1 MILFEWMHYVKVMLN
16 KLKDANDMSMSGE
29 ISNDLSIE
37 RTEDFTDEITIKI
50 NTEKLKEIKDNEYL
64 LYVLVSIMNN
74 VPTIVNHVKSD
85 DRYVDNDDFMVD
97 FNDIPKIFNTMSNP
111 LLIQDNIPN
120 NIQKLIEDK
129 ESDENAIISWLNTED
144 SDWLDEFDES
154 IDEFDDSTDEDKES
168 DEKDIINWLNTEDPD
183 WLDEFDDSIDE
194 D

>member
-16 KLKDANDMSMSGE
+16 KLKDVNDMSVSGE

-97 FNDIPKIFNTMSNP
+97 FNDIPKIFDTMSNP
-111 LLIQDNIPN
+111 LVIQDNMLN
-120 NIQKLIEDK
+120 NVQKLIEDN
-129 ESDENAIISWLNTED
+129 ESDEKDIINWLDEFDDSTDEDKESEEKDIINWLNTED

-154 IDEFDDSTDEDKES
+154 MD
-168 DEKDIINWLNTEDPD
+168 
-183 WLDEFDDSIDE
+183 
-194 D
+194 